1 VDSGAVRR
9 ALDQTVAALRLEG
22 WRPTG
27 EQLADLARLAAADL
41 SFGEYLAGHRARH
54 PPPAP
59 EPRRRVLR
67 RRIPYVIPGT
77 TVLRNNFGVSD
88 PAVLAELEFAATAGR
103 MLAWQLRIAAG
114 HTGAAD
120 LDARVIHR
128 QLFADVYAW
137 AGEYRVTELRR
148 GDTAF
153 GWQADIAARMQ
164 EVTDRARRLAT
175 TPPGDGPRLAYQL
188 SRLYADHNQVHPF
201 REGNGR
207 TGTLLLH
214 TVSALCG
221 YRLDLSG
228 ISRAD
233 WYAASADSMPF
244 RRDGRANHRPFIPL
258 LVRAVG
264 R

>member
-1 VDSGAVRR
+1 MRR
-9 ALDQTVAALRLEG
+9 ALDQTVAAQRLEG
-22 WRPTG
+22 WQPTG
-27 EQLADLARLAAADL
+27 PQLADLARLAAAEL
-41 SFGEYLAGHRARH
+41 SFGEYLAGHRDRYPPAQ
-54 PPPAP
+54 PPP
-59 EPRRRVLR
+59 RRWVLR

-77 TVLRNNFGVSD
+77 AVLRNNFGLGD
-88 PAVLAELEFAATAGR
+88 AVALTELECIATAGR
-103 MLAWQLRIAAG
+103 MLAWHLRIAAG
-114 HTGAAD
+114 RTGPAD
-120 LDARVIHR
+120 LDARVIHQ

-137 AGEYRVTELRR
+137 AGRYRVTELRR
-148 GDTAF
+148 GETAF
-153 GWQADIAARMQ
+153 GWQADIAARMA
-164 EVTDRARRLAT
+164 EVTDRARGLVT
-175 TPPGDGPRLAYQL
+175 TPPGDGPALVYQL
-188 SRLYADHNQVHPF
+188 SRLYADYNQVHPF

-258 LVRAVG
+258 LMRAVG

>member
-1 VDSGAVRR
+1 MGSGAVRR
-9 ALDQTVAALRLEG
+9 ALEQTVAAQRLEG

-27 EQLADLARLAAADL
+27 EQLADLARLADANL
-41 SFGEYLAGHRARH
+41 SFGEYLARYRARH
-54 PPPAP
+54 PPATSA
-59 EPRRRVLR
+59 PRRRVLR
-67 RRIPYVIPGT
+67 RRIPYVIAGT
-77 TVLRNNFGVSD
+77 TVLRNNFGV
-88 PAVLAELEFAATAGR
+88 AEQTALAELEFIATAGR

-114 HTGAAD
+114 RTGAAD

-128 QLFADVYAW
+128 RLFADVYAW
-137 AGEYRVTELRR
+137 AGEYRVTELRL

-153 GWQADIAARMQ
+153 GWQADIAARMV
-164 EVTDRARRLAT
+164 EITDRTRRVVT
-175 TPPGDGPRLAYQL
+175 TPPGDGPALAYQL

-228 ISRAD
+228 ISRAE
-233 WYAASADSMPF
+233 WYGASADSMPF

>member
-1 VDSGAVRR
+1 VQPGAVRR
-9 ALDQTVAALRLEG
+9 AVEQTVAAQRLEG

-27 EQLADLARLAAADL
+27 DQLADLTRLAHADL

-54 PPPAP
+54 PPAQPQ
-59 EPRRRVLR
+59 PRRRVLR
-67 RRIPYVIPGT
+67 RRVPYLIPGT
-77 TVLRNNFGVSD
+77 TVLRNNFGITD
-88 PAVLAELEFAATAGR
+88 RAALAELEFIATAGR
-103 MLAWQLRIAAG
+103 MLVWQLRIAAG
-114 HTGAAD
+114 QTGVAD
-120 LDARVIHR
+120 LDVRVIHA
-128 QLFADVYAW
+128 QLFADVYVW
-137 AGEYRVTELRR
+137 AGRYRVTELRR
-148 GDTAF
+148 GETAF
-153 GWQADIAARMQ
+153 GWQADIAARMG
-164 EVTDRARRLAT
+164 EITDRARRLVA
-175 TPPGDGPRLAYQL
+175 TPPADGPALAYRL
-188 SRLYADHNQVHPF
+188 SRLYADYNQVHPF

-214 TVSALCG
+214 TVAALCG

-244 RRDGRANHRPFIPL
+244 RRDGTANHRPFIPL